1 MLNITNENLARFDSV
16 VGRIMEAG
24 QAAGLAAAVVNKQ
37 GELVF
42 EKYYGLRDVERDLPI
57 DRDTIFGVASITK
70 SFTSL
75 AIMQLHE
82 AGKLHINDP
91 ISKYIP
97 EYHNQNQPE
106 PVRIWHLM
114 CHSGG
119 FYPQKRLL
127 METIA
132 KELGY
137 SQEADGD
144 FAFIEHLDIYGT
156 ALVATRMAE
165 QAHHIDLPGRAMSY
179 FNDGFALLSHII
191 LQVSGERSFA
201 DYIKNHICLPLGM
214 TRSSSEFVA
223 PAADPN
229 ASVVY
234 VTEHGP
240 RSISH
245 NLDNAFVL
253 NGGGA
258 MKSTVADMAKY
269 IAMYLNYGKGTNGT
283 RVASMGSIREMIKP
297 RQTNGYG
304 ATYGFGL
311 LQAQA
316 DGYSMVYHNGSL
328 PGVSSAMVWSYELD
342 MGAII
347 LCNTEDV
354 AASPAAFALLRLAA
368 GQDPEIHLPHHAD
381 HAWAPEY
388 LARICGR
395 YESDEGAGFTILEK
409 DGKPYVDLGK
419 KEAPL
424 MVISDRYAIVRGAFS
439 DVNYEVLM
447 DETRGVYAMRQGSR
461 IVRKIH

>member
-1 MLNITNENLARFDSV
+1 MLNISTDHLSRFDNLI
-16 VGRIMEAG
+16 GRIMEAG
-24 QAAGLAAAVVNKQ
+24 KAAGLAAAVVNKK

-42 EKYYGLRDVERDLPI
+42 EKYYGMRDVERSLPI

-75 AIMQLHE
+75 AIMQLYE
-82 AGKLHINDP
+82 QGKLHIDDP

-97 EYHNQNQPE
+97 EYTNANQPE

-119 FYPQKRLL
+119 FFPQKRLL

-132 KELGY
+132 AELGY
-137 SQEADGD
+137 SQEKDGD
-144 FAFIEHLDIYGT
+144 FAFIEALDAHGT
-156 ALVATRMAE
+156 RLVAERMAA
-165 QAHHIDLPGRAMSY
+165 QQSHIDLPGRAMSY

-201 DYIKNHICLPLGM
+201 DYIKNHICTPLGM

-229 ASVVY
+229 SAVVY
-234 VTEHGP
+234 VTESGS
-240 RSISH
+240 RTISN

-269 IAMYLNYGKGTNGT
+269 IAMYLGFGMGTNGT
-283 RVASMGSIREMIKP
+283 RVASVSTVKEMIKS
-297 RQTNGYG
+297 RQTNGYNSY
-304 ATYGFGL
+304 YGYGL
-311 LQAQA
+311 QQTPCGRYTLVRH
-316 DGYSMVYHNGSL
+316 GGSL
-328 PGVSSAMVWSYELD
+328 PGVSSHMAWSYETGL
-342 MGAII
+342 GVII

-354 AASPAAFALLRLAA
+354 SVGAAAEALMRLAA
-368 GQDPEIHLPHHAD
+368 GEDPEINLPAYPEQTWDAD
-381 HAWAPEY
+381 LLAAACGEY
-388 LARICGR
+388 A
-395 YESDEGAGFTILEK
+395 SDEAPGFSITAEN
-409 DGKPYVDLGK
+409 GKPMVVVGGK
-419 KEAPL
+419 AAPL
-424 MVISDRYAIVRGAFS
+424 LVISDRYAVRRGAFG
-439 DVNYEVLM
+439 DVNFEILM

-461 IVRKIH
+461 IVGKIK